1 MAIQEAQA
9 LGCPVLASNCSGNRE
24 QIVDGVDGRL
34 VALEPS
40 QIATQIREMLG
51 DEVFLK
57 QLREAAM
64 EKPTNYPEDIEEL
77 CSYAE

>member
-1 MAIQEAQA
+1 M
-9 LGCPVLASNCSGNRE
+9 
-24 QIVDGVDGRL
+24 DGVDGRL